1 MGWFCLSIFVG
12 VYWNDYG
19 MVMVGRYVDS
29 LLVVVLE
36 VVEESGI
43 LISSST
49 NHEKKEV
56 KYLLFALKEQMNQ
69 LEVQLLEA

>member
-1 MGWFCLSIFVG
+1 
-12 VYWNDYG
+12 
-19 MVMVGRYVDS
+19 MVGRYVDS